1 MALTSTLCMA
11 AKVLAVEKYIARLLD
26 GATPCEKREQNH
38 KIKITTDVYAHCV
51 QARYPLFPPKGS

>member
-26 GATPCEKREQNH
+26 GVTPCKKKEQKSQN
-38 KIKITTDVYAHCV
+38 
-51 QARYPLFPPKGS
+51 